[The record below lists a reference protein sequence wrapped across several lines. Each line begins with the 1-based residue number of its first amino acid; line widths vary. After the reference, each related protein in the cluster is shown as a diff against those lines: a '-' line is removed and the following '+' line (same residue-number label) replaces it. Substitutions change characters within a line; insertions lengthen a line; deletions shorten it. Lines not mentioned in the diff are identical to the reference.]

1 MHRKNNLLEMKPSE
15 KEVNLIN
22 EYINDLKKEKE
33 NLEKERDIKIL
44 NLKNKENEEKNN
56 IKNLYVEYIDFSKQK
71 LKDEIYL
78 NKTYLKSELK
88 KIKNEYLNKIKL
100 TIEKFNTYFK
110 NLEYKS

>member
-56 IKNLYVEYIDFSKQK
+56 IKNLYVEYIDFS
-71 LKDEIYL
+71 
-78 NKTYLKSELK
+78 
-88 KIKNEYLNKIKL
+88 
-100 TIEKFNTYFK
+100 
-110 NLEYKS
+110 